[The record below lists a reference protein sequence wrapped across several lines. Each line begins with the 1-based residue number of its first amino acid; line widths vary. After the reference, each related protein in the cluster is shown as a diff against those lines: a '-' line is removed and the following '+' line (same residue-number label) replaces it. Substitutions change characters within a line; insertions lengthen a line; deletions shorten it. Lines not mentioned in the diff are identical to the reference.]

1 MITNTEKY
9 QSFVE
14 TIMYKCGVLRISTLI
29 NCLMNTYDTI
39 QSINDAIYLLQVIQD
54 YSEVML
60 SDDGY
65 IITKGCYLRIVDD
78 PYFLNIRYGQ
88 QINKVPSNIIHITQA
103 SDKAMI
109 ECMPIVADMMPDSF
123 DFIVSEFPWKLQFIS
138 HETRRLYQ
146 VCRISNIEE
155 IPFSILLNSLSEL
168 SDADYKNHIRRI
180 AIVDDAT
187 RAYLIPKIGF
197 HAICIYAP
205 NDFRKEYKIVQKRNE
220 NVWDDYK
227 RIKDEIKDE

>member
-1 MITNTEKY
+1 MIINTEEY

-14 TIMYKCGVLRISTLI
+14 SIMYKCGVLRTSTMI
-29 NCLMNTYDTI
+29 NCLMNTYETI
-39 QSINDAIYLLQVIQD
+39 QSINDAIYVLQVIQD
-54 YSEVML
+54 FSEVML

-88 QINKVPSNIIHITQA
+88 QINKVPSGIIHITQA

-109 ECMPIVADMMPDSF
+109 ECMPIIADMMPESL
-123 DFIVSEFPWKLQFIS
+123 DFLVTEFPWKLQFIS
-138 HETRRLYQ
+138 RETKRLYQ

-155 IPFSILLNSLSEL
+155 IPISILLNSLPEL

-180 AIVDDAT
+180 AIIDDKSH
-187 RAYLIPKIGF
+187 AYLIPKIGF
-197 HAICIYAP
+197 SVICTYAP
-205 NDFRKEYKIVQKRNE
+205 NNIQKEFEIVQKREKNA
-220 NVWDDYK
+220 WDDYN
-227 RIKDEIKDE
+227 RIKKELEI